1 MSRRKRII
9 LVGRTM
15 SGKTTLSQRITDS
28 DIRYHKTQTLTLI
41 DDFILDTPGE
51 YFERYSFRGS
61 LTVAATDADVIVFV
75 QDATEDGTL
84 FPPAYGALFCKPVIG
99 LVTKADIATD
109 TQISNARTFLKMA
122 GAKVIF
128 VTSALTGKGLDD
140 FVCEI
145 SYTEET
151 TDERQ

>member
-84 FPPAYGALFCKPVIG
+84 FPRIWGAFLQAGHRTGHKSRYCYGYTDKQCKDFPKDG
-99 LVTKADIATD
+99 RG
-109 TQISNARTFLKMA
+109 QSNICHKCVDRKRP
-122 GAKVIF
+122 G
-128 VTSALTGKGLDD
+128 
-140 FVCEI
+140 
-145 SYTEET
+145 
-151 TDERQ
+151 